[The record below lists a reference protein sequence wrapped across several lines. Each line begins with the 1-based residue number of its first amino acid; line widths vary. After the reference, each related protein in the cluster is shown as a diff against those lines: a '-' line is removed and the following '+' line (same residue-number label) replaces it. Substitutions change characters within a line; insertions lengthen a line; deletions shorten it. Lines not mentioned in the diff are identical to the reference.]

1 MVEKQD
7 FPGILVFDIDGVIND
22 THTTEVLD
30 SILKQINLLCKKG
43 FKVYFNTGRSQL
55 YCKEKLFPKLKNY
68 PHILAQKTFAMCE
81 KGVVKFALEK
91 GKIAEQILNQYSV
104 VEYENSLLNDLNLSA
119 KSYFRDKS
127 KVSMIT
133 FEKLNT
139 ASFDL
144 FESEIGLLQNEI
156 QSRII
161 ELGLEKTL
169 TIDKTKIA
177 LDIQHVLAGKDLGAQ
192 QIIMEVESYVGPEI
206 RDQTRVYTFGDSPSD
221 YAMAK
226 HFAEQNFDTTHIDV
240 GAKQLLDTKAKYNNI
255 ILENTF
261 EKGTAGF
268 LGMLL
273 ESLD

>member
-1 MVEKQD
+1 MTEKQY
-7 FPGILVFDIDGVIND
+7 FPGMLVFDIDGVIND

-30 SILKQINLLCKKG
+30 SILKQVNLLCQKG
-43 FKVYFNTGRSQL
+43 FKVYFNTGRSQK

-68 PHILAQKTFAMCE
+68 PQILAQKTFAMCE
-81 KGVVKFALEK
+81 KGVVKVDLEN
-91 GKIAEQILNQYSV
+91 GKIVEKIQDQYSV
-104 VEYENSLLNDLNLSA
+104 VEYEKSLLNDLNLSA

-139 ASFDL
+139 ASFEL
-144 FESEIGLLQNEI
+144 FESEIGLLQNQI
-156 QSRII
+156 QSRIS
-161 ELGLEKTL
+161 ELGLENTL
-169 TIDKTKIA
+169 AIDKTKIA
-177 LDIQHVLAGKDLGAQ
+177 LDIQHVLAGKDLGAK
-192 QIIMEVESYVGPEI
+192 QIILEVESYISPEI
-206 RDQTRVYTFGDSPSD
+206 REQTRVYTFGVSPSD

-240 GAKQLLDTKAKYNNI
+240 GAKQLLDTNAKYNTVL
-255 ILENTF
+255 LENTF
-261 EKGTAGF
+261 ENGTSGF